1 MPRKFKIFTLQT
13 NLNKEHCSDGTKFV
27 RKAKMKNLSRIL
39 ILLVGFLSTSCIE
52 IIDDLLI
59 HDDGSGILKYTL
71 NLSSSKVKVNSYLA
85 LDSVQGQRVPKIPEI
100 KEKVASF
107 KKHLSSQK
115 GITNVII
122 EENYTDFIFKF
133 SCGFSSPQAL
143 QSAIQASAAH
153 MAKDQTIAE
162 SNEKWIIWDGSSL
175 TRSIPQITS
184 KKVKELD
191 KKDEDLLKQG
201 SYTSITRFD
210 RTIEKFDNQN
220 AKLSKSQMALMLKVD
235 TYSLKENENL
245 LENRIFLSKIK
256 N

>member
-1 MPRKFKIFTLQT
+1 MKKFSIF
-13 NLNKEHCSDGTKFV
+13 F
-27 RKAKMKNLSRIL
+27 
-39 ILLVGFLSTSCIE
+39 ILLVGFLNTSCIE

-59 HDDGSGILKYTL
+59 HDDGSGILKYTI

-100 KEKVASF
+100 KEKVATF
-107 KKHLSSQK
+107 KKQLSAQK
-115 GITNVII
+115 GISNVVI

-133 SCGFSSPQAL
+133 SCSFSSPQAL
-143 QSAIQASAAH
+143 QIAIQASIAH

-162 SNEKWIIWDGSSL
+162 SSSKWLIWDGSTL
-175 TRSIPQITS
+175 TRSIPEITS
-184 KKVKELD
+184 KKVKEMD

-245 LENRIFLSKIK
+245 IENRILLSKIK

>member
-1 MPRKFKIFTLQT
+1 MPRKFKIFTLKI

-27 RKAKMKNLSRIL
+27 IKAKMKNLSRIL

-100 KEKVASF
+100 KEKVAAF

-133 SCGFSSPQAL
+133 S
-143 QSAIQASAAH
+143 
-153 MAKDQTIAE
+153 
-162 SNEKWIIWDGSSL
+162 SL
-175 TRSIPQITS
+175 
-184 KKVKELD
+184 
-191 KKDEDLLKQG
+191 
-201 SYTSITRFD
+201 
-210 RTIEKFDNQN
+210 
-220 AKLSKSQMALMLKVD
+220 
-235 TYSLKENENL
+235 
-245 LENRIFLSKIK
+245 
-256 N
+256 

>member
-1 MPRKFKIFTLQT
+1 MKKISIF
-13 NLNKEHCSDGTKFV
+13 F
-27 RKAKMKNLSRIL
+27 
-39 ILLVGFLSTSCIE
+39 ILLVGFLNTSCIE

-59 HDDGSGILKYTL
+59 HDDGSGILKYTI

-100 KEKVASF
+100 KEKVATF
-107 KKHLSSQK
+107 KKHLSAQK
-115 GITNVII
+115 GISNVVI

-133 SCGFSSPQAL
+133 SCSFSSPQAL
-143 QSAIQASAAH
+143 QTAIQASIAH

-162 SNEKWIIWDGSSL
+162 SSSKWLIWDGSTL
-175 TRSIPQITS
+175 TRSIPEITS
-184 KKVKELD
+184 KKVKEMD

-210 RTIEKFDNQN
+210 RIIEKFDNQN

-245 LENRIFLSKIK
+245 IENRILLSKIK

>member
-1 MPRKFKIFTLQT
+1 MKKFSIF
-13 NLNKEHCSDGTKFV
+13 F
-27 RKAKMKNLSRIL
+27 
-39 ILLVGFLSTSCIE
+39 ILLVGFLNTSCIE

-59 HDDGSGILKYTL
+59 HDDGSGILKYTI

-100 KEKVASF
+100 KEKVATF
-107 KKHLSSQK
+107 KKHLSAQK
-115 GITNVII
+115 GISNVVI
-122 EENYTDFIFKF
+122 EENYADFIFKF
-133 SCGFSSPQAL
+133 SCSFSSPQAL
-143 QSAIQASAAH
+143 QTAIQASIAH

-162 SNEKWIIWDGSSL
+162 SSSKWLIWDGSTL
-175 TRSIPQITS
+175 TRSIPEITS
-184 KKVKELD
+184 KKVKEMD

-210 RTIEKFDNQN
+210 RIIEKFDNQN

-245 LENRIFLSKIK
+245 IENRILLSKIK

>member
-1 MPRKFKIFTLQT
+1 MPRKFKIFTLKI

-27 RKAKMKNLSRIL
+27 IKAKMKNLSRIL

-100 KEKVASF
+100 KEKVAAF

-162 SNEKWIIWDGSSL
+162 SNAKWIIWDGSTL
-175 TRSIPQITS
+175 TRSIPEITS

>member
-1 MPRKFKIFTLQT
+1 MPRKFKIFTLKI

-27 RKAKMKNLSRIL
+27 IKAKMKNLSRIL

-100 KEKVASF
+100 KEKVAAF

-162 SNEKWIIWDGSSL
+162 SNAKWIIWDGSSL
-175 TRSIPQITS
+175 TRSIPEITS

-191 KKDEDLLKQG
+191 KKEEDLLKQG

>member
-1 MPRKFKIFTLQT
+1 MKKISIF
-13 NLNKEHCSDGTKFV
+13 F
-27 RKAKMKNLSRIL
+27 
-39 ILLVGFLSTSCIE
+39 ILLVGFLNTSCIE

-59 HDDGSGILKYTL
+59 HDDGSGILKYTI

-100 KEKVASF
+100 KEKVATF
-107 KKHLSSQK
+107 KKHLSAQK
-115 GITNVII
+115 GISNVVI

-133 SCGFSSPQAL
+133 SCSFSSPQAL
-143 QSAIQASAAH
+143 QTAIQASIAH

-162 SNEKWIIWDGSSL
+162 SNSKWLIWDGSTL
-175 TRSIPQITS
+175 TRSIPEITS
-184 KKVKELD
+184 KKVKEMD

-245 LENRIFLSKIK
+245 IENRILLSKIK

>member
-1 MPRKFKIFTLQT
+1 MPRKFKIFTLKI

-27 RKAKMKNLSRIL
+27 IKAKMKNLSRIL

-100 KEKVASF
+100 KEKVAAF

-162 SNEKWIIWDGSSL
+162 SNAKWIIWDGSSL
-175 TRSIPQITS
+175 TRSIPEITS

-191 KKDEDLLKQG
+191 KKEEDLLKQG

-245 LENRIFLSKIK
+245 LENRIILSKIK

>member
-1 MPRKFKIFTLQT
+1 MHQKFKIFTLKT
-13 NLNKEHCSDGTKFV
+13 NLNKELCSDGTKFV
-27 RKAKMKNLSRIL
+27 GKAKMKNLSRIL

-100 KEKVASF
+100 KEKVAAF

-162 SNEKWIIWDGSSL
+162 SNAKWIIWDGSSL

-235 TYSLKENENL
+235 TYSLKQNENL